1 MRTTESLLRQH
12 KMNKEKQN
20 RVSNTQPEEMEMRME
35 WKDVKHTY
43 LNDAESSFA
52 SKMSEGINN
61 QKSIFDRQA
70 IFHTKDMQ

>member
-1 MRTTESLLRQH
+1 MRATESLLRQH

-20 RVSNTQPEEMEMRME
+20 RVLNTQPEEMEMRME
-35 WKDVKHTY
+35 WKDVKHVY

>member
-20 RVSNTQPEEMEMRME
+20 RISNTQPEEMEMRME
-35 WKDVKHTY
+35 WKDVKQVY
-43 LNDAESSFA
+43 LNNAESSFA

-70 IFHTKDMQ
+70 IFHTKDM

>member
-1 MRTTESLLRQH
+1 MRATESLLRQH
-12 KMNKEKQN
+12 KMNKEKQS
-20 RVSNTQPEEMEMRME
+20 RVLNTQPEEMEMRME
-35 WKDVKHTY
+35 WKDVKHVY